1 MRIRNS
7 FKAQVGDV
15 IAIFNFSAWSVL
27 GSIVFMLA
35 TQGVNI
41 IFNIFFGVALNA
53 ALGIAQQINSAINQF
68 VGNFQT
74 AFNPPLTK
82 SYALNGLDSKT
93 FDFVCDTSRMTFLLV
108 TVISFPVILNMN
120 GLLSIWLVKVPE
132 YAVEF
137 SILFI
142 LYTALDGCS
151 GPLYILVYANGK
163 IRGYQILLSAIQVV
177 YVISVYVLC
186 IYGMSPIS
194 ILSLNVVNGL
204 LLFAGRLAVLRHI
217 MQFPVIVYLKR
228 VFVSALYSLLLLFLF
243 GVFIEN
249 GISGEN
255 SITLLIRLFLSGIV
269 VLVVLYFLYLNN
281 RERQFIIKTIQSK
294 K

>member
-1 MRIRNS
+1 
-7 FKAQVGDV
+7 
-15 IAIFNFSAWSVL
+15 
-27 GSIVFMLA
+27 
-35 TQGVNI
+35 
-41 IFNIFFGVALNA
+41 
-53 ALGIAQQINSAINQF
+53 
-68 VGNFQT
+68 
-74 AFNPPLTK
+74 
-82 SYALNGLDSKT
+82 
-93 FDFVCDTSRMTFLLV
+93 
-108 TVISFPVILNMN
+108 
-120 GLLSIWLVKVPE
+120 
-132 YAVEF
+132 
-137 SILFI
+137 
-142 LYTALDGCS
+142 
-151 GPLYILVYANGK
+151 
-163 IRGYQILLSAIQVV
+163 
-177 YVISVYVLC
+177 
-186 IYGMSPIS
+186 MSPIS

-294 K
+294 KCHLKRYVNNRYC

>member
-1 MRIRNS
+1 M
-7 FKAQVGDV
+7 
-15 IAIFNFSAWSVL
+15 
-27 GSIVFMLA
+27 
-35 TQGVNI
+35 
-41 IFNIFFGVALNA
+41 NA

-142 LYTALDGCS
+142 YIQLWMDVLA
-151 GPLYILVYANGK
+151 LYI
-163 IRGYQILLSAIQVV
+163 S
-177 YVISVYVLC
+177 
-186 IYGMSPIS
+186 
-194 ILSLNVVNGL
+194 
-204 LLFAGRLAVLRHI
+204 
-217 MQFPVIVYLKR
+217 
-228 VFVSALYSLLLLFLF
+228 
-243 GVFIEN
+243 
-249 GISGEN
+249 
-255 SITLLIRLFLSGIV
+255 
-269 VLVVLYFLYLNN
+269 
-281 RERQFIIKTIQSK
+281 
-294 K
+294 

>member
-1 MRIRNS
+1 M
-7 FKAQVGDV
+7 
-15 IAIFNFSAWSVL
+15 
-27 GSIVFMLA
+27 
-35 TQGVNI
+35 
-41 IFNIFFGVALNA
+41 
-53 ALGIAQQINSAINQF
+53 
-68 VGNFQT
+68 
-74 AFNPPLTK
+74 
-82 SYALNGLDSKT
+82 
-93 FDFVCDTSRMTFLLV
+93 
-108 TVISFPVILNMN
+108 
-120 GLLSIWLVKVPE
+120 
-132 YAVEF
+132 
-137 SILFI
+137 
-142 LYTALDGCS
+142 DGCS